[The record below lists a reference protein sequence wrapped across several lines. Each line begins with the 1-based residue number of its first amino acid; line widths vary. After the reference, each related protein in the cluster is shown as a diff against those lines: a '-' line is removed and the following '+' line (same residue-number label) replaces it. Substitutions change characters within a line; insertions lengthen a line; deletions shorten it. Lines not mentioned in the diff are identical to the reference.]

1 MPAKKGRRATDP
13 RDTGRQN
20 SDPET
25 PTKRWRR
32 RDFLRAGAGGLAA
45 WALSR
50 RADAARSEQPPNIIL
65 ILSDNHRAD
74 AMACAGHPFVETPN
88 LDRLAREGV
97 RFTNAF
103 CTTPLCSPARASFL
117 TGLYGWRH
125 GVKNN
130 TTSSRW
136 DEGHVTFLELLRER
150 AGYATAFIGKWHM
163 PVSGLPRL
171 RGVDHFTTFLVNDG
185 QGKYFDCPLIVDG
198 HEELSR
204 RSYLTEELTDRAIAF
219 IEEVAARP
227 FCLYLSHKAAHY
239 PWSPA
244 PDIEGRYADQPVRL
258 PMGASRWTG
267 FVDGQIWGG
276 FDRSIPSAYRSYM
289 ETVTS
294 LDREIGRL
302 WASIE
307 ERGLDDRTIIVY
319 ASDNGFLFG
328 EHGKVELRWP
338 LEEVLRIP
346 LLVRDPRHSAL
357 SGRTAEQMALN
368 IDVAPTILAWAGVS
382 APGEMQGMSLLPAL
396 ESQEAPGRKAW
407 LVENW
412 REFPYRT
419 PTYQGVRTER
429 WLYVEYE
436 DPFPPTLHDLRSDPG
451 QHKDLFGTS
460 AVQGIT
466 RELATTLAALRRGER
481 FDT

>member
-1 MPAKKGRRATDP
+1 M
-13 RDTGRQN
+13 
-20 SDPET
+20 
-25 PTKRWRR
+25 
-32 RDFLRAGAGGLAA
+32 LRTGAGGLAA
-45 WALSR
+45 LALPR
-50 RADAARSEQPPNIIL
+50 RAARAAGSDRPPNLVL

-74 AMACAGHPFVETPN
+74 AMGCAGHPFVRTPH

-125 GVKNN
+125 GVHNN
-130 TTSSRW
+130 TTASRW
-136 DEGHVTFLELLRER
+136 DDAHVTFLELLRR
-150 AGYATAFIGKWHM
+150 QAGYATAFIGKWHM

-171 RGVDHFTTFLVNDG
+171 RGVDRFVTFVANDG
-185 QGKYFDCPLIVDG
+185 QGKYFDCPLVVDG
-198 HEELSR
+198 REEESR

-219 IEEVAARP
+219 VEGAGDGP

-244 PDIEGRYADQPVRL
+244 PDLAGIYDGEPVRL
-258 PMGASRWTG
+258 PEGASRWAG

-276 FDRSIPSAYRSYM
+276 FDRPIPSAYRSYM
-289 ETVTS
+289 ETITS

-302 WASIE
+302 LAAIE
-307 ERGLDDRTIIVY
+307 GRGLDTRTIVVY

-338 LEEVLRIP
+338 FEEVLRIP
-346 LLVRDPRHSAL
+346 LIVRDPRTREA
-357 SGRTAEQMALN
+357 SGRHAAQMALN
-368 IDVAPTILAWAGVS
+368 IDVAPTMLAWAGLEVP
-382 APGEMQGMSLLPAL
+382 AVMQGVSLVPAL
-396 ESQEAPGRKAW
+396 RDPQAPGRRAW

-419 PTYQGVRTER
+419 PSYQGVRTDR

-436 DPFPPTLHDLRSDPG
+436 PPFPPTLHDLRADPG
-451 QHKDLFGTS
+451 QHTDLLGRPELRER
-460 AVQGIT
+460 T
-466 RELATTLAALRRGER
+466 RELAQTLAALRRGKR
-481 FDT
+481 FDA